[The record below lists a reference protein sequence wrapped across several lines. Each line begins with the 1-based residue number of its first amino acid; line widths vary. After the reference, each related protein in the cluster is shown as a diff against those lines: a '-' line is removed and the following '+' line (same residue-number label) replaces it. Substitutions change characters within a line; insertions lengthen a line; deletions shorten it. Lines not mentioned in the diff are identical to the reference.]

1 MRRHCVN
8 KLECTEKGIEH
19 LGMGVV
25 QVFFSTL
32 IPGCVP
38 VNAAVALGVQLPS
51 DGSSERGL
59 FASPPLPI
67 YIAHGQ
73 VHLWPHMHSLGS

>member
-1 MRRHCVN
+1 MACKV
-8 KLECTEKGIEH
+8 IEH
-19 LGMGVV
+19 LGMRIV
-25 QVFFSTL
+25 QVFLSAL

-51 DGSSERGL
+51 DGTSERGL

-73 VHLWPHMHSLGS
+73 VHLCPHMCSLGS

>member
-1 MRRHCVN
+1 V
-8 KLECTEKGIEH
+8 IEH

-25 QVFFSTL
+25 QVFFSAL
-32 IPGCVP
+32 IPGCIP

-59 FASPPLPI
+59 SASAPLPI

-73 VHLWPHMHSLGS
+73 IHLCPHMHRLGH